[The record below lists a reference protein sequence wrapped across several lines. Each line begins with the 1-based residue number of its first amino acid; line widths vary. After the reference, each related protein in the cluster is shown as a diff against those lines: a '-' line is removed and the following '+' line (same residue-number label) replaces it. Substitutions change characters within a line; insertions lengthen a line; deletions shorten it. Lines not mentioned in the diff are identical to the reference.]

1 MTNART
7 DDLPEPVSGPLTEA
21 RRREL
26 QSFSVGVLRS
36 RLAVREHAGGCEL
49 AYPDS
54 PEWRA
59 KLERFAS
66 FYRQRNPDLAVSL
79 EEDATAGRLWL
90 SIRGPEGTRQFVEN
104 SLSAA
109 DQKRSRRAR
118 SADRRLRRAT
128 AFARRLPDFLVIGG
142 ARCGTTSLF
151 MYLADHPSFRSPEV
165 KEIGFFDRE
174 WARGLGWYRS
184 HFPLATRP
192 RGITGEATPE
202 YLFHPRASERAA
214 SVVPGAKLVVL
225 LRDPVDR
232 AYSHYQ
238 LKVASGFETLS
249 FEEALEA
256 EEERIAEGVAA
267 MHAGER
273 PTDDA
278 ANFSYLARG
287 RYAEQLARW
296 LEHYPRERLLV
307 LSSEAFRRDRPGGFR
322 RITDYLGLPPCT
334 HEEFRSYHGVPR
346 KELARETRE
355 RLNDHFAAANA
366 ELYELVEE
374 DFGWGKPA

>member
-1 MTNART
+1 MTNAHH
-7 DDLPEPVSGPLTEA
+7 DDLPEPVSGSLTEA

-36 RLAVREHAGGCEL
+36 RLAVRKQADGCAL
-49 AYPDS
+49 AYPNS

-59 KLERFAS
+59 KLEQFSA
-66 FYRQRNPDLAVSL
+66 FYRQRNPDLSVTL
-79 EEDATAGRLWL
+79 EEDEGDDRLWL
-90 SIRGPEGTRQFVEN
+90 SIRGPEGTGQFVEN

-109 DQKRSRRAR
+109 DQKRGRRAR
-118 SADRRLRRAT
+118 SAGRRFRRAT

-151 MYLADHPSFRSPEV
+151 MYLSEHPSFRSPEV

-174 WARGLGWYRS
+174 WERGLGWYRS
-184 HFPLATRP
+184 HFPLAAGP

-202 YLFHPRASERAA
+202 YLFHPRAAERAA
-214 SVVPGAKLVVL
+214 SVVPDARLIVL

-256 EEERIAEGVAA
+256 EEARIGAGLAR
-267 MHAGER
+267 MRAGER
-273 PTDDA
+273 ADDDC

-287 RYAEQLARW
+287 RYAEQLSRW
-296 LEHYPRERLLV
+296 LEHFPRERLLV

-322 RITDYLGLPPCT
+322 RITEHLGLRPST

-346 KELARETRE
+346 KELGRETRE
-355 RLNDHFAAANA
+355 RLNAHFAEAND
-366 ELYELVEE
+366 ELYELLGE
-374 DFGWGKPA
+374 DFGWG